1 MRRQGLRTVAASGGA
16 LPKPASA
23 AKQIYFLPQEYKR
36 PVRVRT
42 AEDRQAALCN
52 ELEYLRSE
60 NKRLTGLIAFKDE
73 KLLYVIRFLEDVLR
87 QNKPQSM
94 DFIKRLISRLK
105 GAVDRERG
113 GLPG

>member
-1 MRRQGLRTVAASGGA
+1 MRRQGLRTVAALGGA
-16 LPKPASA
+16 LSKPASA
-23 AKQIYFLPQEYKR
+23 AKQIYFLPREYKR
-36 PVRVRT
+36 PVTART

-73 KLLYVIRFLEDVLR
+73 KLLDVVRFFEEVLR
-87 QNKPQSM
+87 ENKPQNI

-105 GAVDRERG
+105 GAIDRERG
-113 GLPG
+113 GLPE